1 MEETIRDNTNLLFP
15 ISYSLFPKE
24 GNLLFPIKV
33 WKTVPNSRKHQYIKT
48 KYQWIKIFFLFL
60 SIDIFYCLAFLEYS
74 SHALIMYIMCSSLRD
89 DHKRSKRTRIA
100 LMRRIC
106 SFTDFY
112 SMHLDYVRH
121 WRMDSYGFSLRL
133 RQSSA
138 VRRKEIRNKSKS
150 K

>member
-1 MEETIRDNTNLLFP
+1 MDKNIYHCFYPL
-15 ISYSLFPKE
+15 
-24 GNLLFPIKV
+24 
-33 WKTVPNSRKHQYIKT
+33 
-48 KYQWIKIFFLFL
+48 IFF
-60 SIDIFYCLAFLEYS
+60 CLVCLEYIPPILLS
-74 SHALIMYIMCSSLRD
+74 CIMCSSLRD

-112 SMHLDYVRH
+112 LMHLDYVRH

-150 K
+150 KWNPWKDKIRRIGFIRDRFWTLAKEPIGSWALMGRNINKQKPKIQ

>member
-1 MEETIRDNTNLLFP
+1 
-15 ISYSLFPKE
+15 
-24 GNLLFPIKV
+24 
-33 WKTVPNSRKHQYIKT
+33 
-48 KYQWIKIFFLFL
+48 
-60 SIDIFYCLAFLEYS
+60 
-74 SHALIMYIMCSSLRD
+74 
-89 DHKRSKRTRIA
+89 
-100 LMRRIC
+100 MRRIC

-112 SMHLDYVRH
+112 SMHLDYVRY